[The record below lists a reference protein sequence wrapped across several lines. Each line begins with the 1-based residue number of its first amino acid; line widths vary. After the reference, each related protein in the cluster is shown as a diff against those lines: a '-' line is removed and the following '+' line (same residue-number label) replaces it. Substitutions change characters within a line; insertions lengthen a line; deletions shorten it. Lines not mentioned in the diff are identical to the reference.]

1 MALFTL
7 AGAPDRDPVGTPI
20 MIMIHIILVTALAVL
35 LGAPTGASAQAAGP
49 AAEGRDFY
57 ADKPLRPGDVVRLR
71 IWREPEMSGDFPVDE
86 DGMVVLPRI
95 GRMQVVDGSAQ
106 TLEDRL
112 IRAYEKY
119 LQHTSID
126 VILLRR
132 VQVLGAVRNP
142 GLYPV
147 DATMTVSDALALAG
161 GATGH
166 GDPDRIELIRRGE
179 RMDTRLSANT
189 RIAESPI
196 QSGDQLYIPE
206 RNWFSRHSGVLAAG
220 MTSLLIAFLTR

>member
-1 MALFTL
+1 MLQ
-7 AGAPDRDPVGTPI
+7 
-20 MIMIHIILVTALAVL
+20 IILVTALAML
-35 LGAPTGASAQAAGP
+35 LGIPAGAAGQAAP
-49 AAEGRDFY
+49 ADPAPGAY
-57 ADKPLRPGDVVRLR
+57 ADKPLRPGDTVRLR
-71 IWREPEMSGDFPVDE
+71 IWREPEMSGDFMVDE

-95 GRMQVVDGSAQ
+95 GRWQVVDGSAQ

-112 IRAYEKY
+112 VRAYEKY

-161 GATGH
+161 GATGQ
-166 GDPDRIELIRRGE
+166 GDPDRVELIRRGE
-179 RMDTRLSANT
+179 RIDARLSANT